1 MRCQIKTFFTL
12 ASAITVI
19 SLIYSPALRA
29 AEIVQTQDATAE
41 SLLGQISTTASQ
53 TATAASTSSNY
64 LQVIASNTTGM
75 LSDLSTLP
83 ATLQSLGQY
92 ILSWMNP
99 DTSDITT
106 SVLFPA
112 FNGMQSDLSATLT
125 AQNNMQQQ
133 LNSSLFGAAPPANVA
148 ALTYSSLLG
157 LGSGTAANPPPASPQ
172 YSYILNASGMNLQH
186 AAPKNWTGDQSDR
199 QLYQS
204 YYNTVMAASSF
215 GGYVLSGQ
223 YVEAQAGNQF
233 TTLQQQLLSQ
243 AAGSQTTAGWLAQF
257 ASENL
262 GVVLKQILM
271 FQSQIF
277 VLLTQSI
284 QLQKQMVTAQ
294 VMTNALLIAN
304 NQINEGMLLRNAQGV
319 AQ

>member
-1 MRCQIKTFFTL
+1 MRCQIKNFFTL

-29 AEIVQTQDATAE
+29 AEVVQTEDATAE

-53 TATAASTSSNY
+53 TASVASTSSNY
-64 LQVIASNTTGM
+64 LQVIAANTTGM

-83 ATLQSLGQY
+83 ATLQSLGKY

-106 SVLFPA
+106 SLLFPT
-112 FNGMQSDLSATLT
+112 FNGMQSALAANLT
-125 AQNNMQQQ
+125 AQSTMQLQ
-133 LNSSLFGAAPPANVA
+133 LNGSLLGSTPPANAA
-148 ALTYSSLLG
+148 ALVYSNLLG
-157 LGSGTAANPPPASPQ
+157 LGSSTATPPTSPQ
-172 YSYILNASGMNLQH
+172 YSYILNASGINIPH
-186 AAPKNWTGDQSDR
+186 TAPKNWSGDASDQAIYR
-199 QLYQS
+199 N

-223 YVEAQAGNQF
+223 YVEAQGGNQF

-243 AAGSQTTAGWLAQF
+243 ASASQTTTGWLAQF

-294 VMTNALLIAN
+294 VITNALLIAN
-304 NQINEGMLLRNAQGV
+304 NQVNEGSLLANAQGV